1 MTTEAQVIKNVKF
14 YTQPNNTIMYSL
26 AGKAVGDKVASFVV
40 IHNPSA
46 TVQEIKLPKAG
57 KWSVVVAG
65 DQAGTKVISSSTM
78 TSISVA
84 GQSTT
89 VLQQ

>member
-1 MTTEAQVIKNVKF
+1 
-14 YTQPNNTIMYSL
+14 MYSL
-26 AGKAVGDKVASFVV
+26 AGKAVGDKSASIVV
-40 IHNPSA
+40 IHNPNT
-46 TVQEIKLPKAG
+46 TVQDIKLPKAG

-65 DQAGTKVISSSTM
+65 DQAGTKKISSGTM

-89 VLQQ
+89 VLKQ

>member
-1 MTTEAQVIKNVKF
+1 
-14 YTQPNNTIMYSL
+14 MYSI
-26 AGKAVGDKVASFVV
+26 AGKAVGDKAEGFVV
-40 IHNPSA
+40 IHNPNA
-46 TVQEIKLPKAG
+46 TAQEIKLPKGG

-65 DQAGTKVISSSTM
+65 DKAGTKAISSGTM